1 MPDLHLLKDY
11 QEARLNGNKPDQVRH
26 QGELF
31 NRHKK
36 MYFCIARKIWKTCQ
50 IKSIIHCVGR
60 FDKQSWRPGSLYAG
74 ILKGHNT
81 AMNKYHPMPGNLT
94 KADFEER
101 ILRNTTENDAC
112 YLKNLYKF
120 DTTSRDYRLKDNADD
135 SLLPRWDIA
144 SRAGF
149 MVTKFSTFA
158 YLICHRAAMNYCT
171 RECMFFIEYKKQIQF
186 LVHGIYDSLLSSKT
200 LPEQD
205 ITLVRNLYYFN
216 KKKAIYT
223 VKPDITRRQVL
234 SLYAILYPTFHNESP
249 GVYIAEDTLL
259 LAEVIDFVI
268 DCIKQLPFIDQ
279 NILLFYMNY
288 IPQKKIARLLKLSEV
303 NVTRKKRRIENLL
316 ACKVK
321 DFYINDAKHCCKISL
336 ENLREIEYFRSK
348 YFSYIETKDGQFFL
362 IE

>member
-1 MPDLHLLKDY
+1 MTDLQLLKNY
-11 QEARLNGNKPDQVRH
+11 QEAGLYGNKTVQVRY

-36 MYFCIARKIWKTCQ
+36 MYFSIAREIWKTCK

-60 FDKQSWRPGSLYAG
+60 FDTQSLRPGYLYAG
-74 ILKGHNT
+74 ILNGHNI
-81 AMNKYHPMPGNLT
+81 AMNKYHPMPGNLA

-101 ILRNTTENDAC
+101 ILRKTTENDTC

-120 DTTSRDYRLKDNADD
+120 DTTSRDYRLKDNTND

-158 YLICHRAAMNYCT
+158 YLVCHRAAMNYCI

-186 LVHGIYDSLLSSKT
+186 LAQGIYDTILSSNT
-200 LPEQD
+200 LSDQD
-205 ITLVRNLYYFN
+205 IALVRNLYCFN

-223 VKPDITRRQVL
+223 VKPDIARRQVL
-234 SLYAILYPTFHNESP
+234 SLYAILYPTLHNEVP
-249 GVYIAEDTLL
+249 GVYIPKDTLL
-259 LAEVIDFVI
+259 LAEVIGLII

-288 IPQKKIARLLKLSEV
+288 VPQKKIARLLKLSEV
-303 NVTRKKRRIENLL
+303 NITRKKRRIEYLL
-316 ACKVK
+316 TSKVK
-321 DFYINDAKHCCKISL
+321 DFYINDAKNNCLISL

-348 YFSYIETKDGQFFL
+348 YFSYIETKGTLKFV
-362 IE
+362 